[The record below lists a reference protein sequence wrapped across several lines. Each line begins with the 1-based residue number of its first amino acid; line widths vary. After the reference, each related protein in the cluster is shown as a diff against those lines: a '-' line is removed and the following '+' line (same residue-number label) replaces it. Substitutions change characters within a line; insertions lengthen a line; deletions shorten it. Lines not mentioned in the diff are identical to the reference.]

1 MFALPQAQAQG
12 QEDLLIIEPTF
23 SPVASSLGF
32 SILWGAWTDC
42 LASSDLTRSCR
53 LTDVWIG

>member
-1 MFALPQAQAQG
+1 MFGRHPMFALPQAQAQG

-42 LASSDLTRSCR
+42 VLPPQT
-53 LTDVWIG
+53 